1 MHIPSDISSPFP
13 CVIDFLTSFRLSVD
27 TAPGSLAPAA
37 SGLTWTCS
45 PPWEGRATPS
55 TRLVRTGLRLP
66 HSEAL
71 KPQQVAKTWALGP
84 DALGSEFD
92 YHSLDVWPMAVTSQ
106 RLHFYS
112 CLKGWRIEWD
122 SSWKAFSPRA
132 CRTGDKESTCPCRRC
147 KRCWF
152 DPLGQEDPLEEVRA
166 THSAILAWRIPQTEE
181 PGGLQSTGL
190 QRVGHDWSDLAGY
203 SMPTGNGQYIY

>member
-55 TRLVRTGLRLP
+55 TRLVCTGLRLP

-132 CRTGDKESTCPCRRC
+132 CQMALVVKNPPAHAGDVRDVGLIPWVRKIPWRRLEQPTLLFLPGESHR
-147 KRCWF
+147 
-152 DPLGQEDPLEEVRA
+152 
-166 THSAILAWRIPQTEE
+166 
-181 PGGLQSTGL
+181 
-190 QRVGHDWSDLAGY
+190 QRSLVGY
-203 SMPTGNGQYIY
+203 SPQGCKELDTTEVT